1 MIRTRCDLSSRTS
14 STNVLDIEC
23 VLRGMPL
30 KVVTRDF
37 CASDIKVGLSFA
49 ENDSYIIRVLAKDVP
64 ILRFTHVVER

>member
-1 MIRTRCDLSSRTS
+1 
-14 STNVLDIEC
+14 
-23 VLRGMPL
+23 MPL